1 MVKNKKGSEEQNFEV
16 VEDAL
21 SRTEQYIEDNQKS
34 LSIIIGAIVLIAVL
48 YLAFTKLYIGPKEK
62 EALSEMFQAEL
73 YFEADS
79 FNLALNGDGNAFG
92 FLTIIDEYG
101 MTKAANLANYYAG
114 VSYLQLGQFDDAI
127 DYLKSFDID
136 DNMIKPMSYGAL
148 GDAYSE
154 KGAFD
159 EALSYYVKAGNIEN
173 NFSAP
178 IYLMKAGM
186 LYEDKGDYKNALEA
200 YKIIE
205 EKYIK
210 SNEGRYIK
218 KYIQRAELKL

>member
-1 MVKNKKGSEEQNFEV
+1 MVKKKKGSEEQNFEV

-34 LSIIIGAIVLIAVL
+34 LSIIIGAIILIAVL

-114 VSYLQLGQFDDAI
+114 VSYLQLGQIDDAI

-136 DNMIKPMSYGAL
+136 DNMIKPMAYGAL

-154 KGAFD
+154 KGDFD
-159 EALSYYVKAGNIEN
+159 EALSYYVKAGDIEN

-186 LYEDKGDYKNALEA
+186 LYEDKGDYKNALEV
-200 YKIIE
+200 YNKINTD
-205 EKYIK
+205 YSK

-218 KYIQRAELKL
+218 KYIERAELNL